1 MNMGLCGLHLHPF
14 FWERVIGSEAFF
26 ILCIW
31 SEPSIGLCRISVD
44 GHETRVT
51 KISFAVSSVPDGGA
65 WFLSCGSG
73 MEVGEKGTCKRH
85 GIQHVRIVQVE
96 LELEGFGYRSG
107 I

>member
-1 MNMGLCGLHLHPF
+1 MDMKPVLQKSLLLF
-14 FWERVIGSEAFF
+14 
-26 ILCIW
+26 L
-31 SEPSIGLCRISVD
+31 
-44 GHETRVT
+44 
-51 KISFAVSSVPDGGA
+51 VPDGGA